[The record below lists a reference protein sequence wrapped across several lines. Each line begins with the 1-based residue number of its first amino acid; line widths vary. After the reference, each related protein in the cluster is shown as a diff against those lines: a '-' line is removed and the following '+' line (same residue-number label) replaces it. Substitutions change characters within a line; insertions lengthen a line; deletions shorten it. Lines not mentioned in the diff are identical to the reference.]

1 MGELICLNSATKP
14 KNWEII
20 KGNKMR
26 DTVQTKE
33 YFNKGIGFKQKTIDR
48 DKGSV
53 DELAFHSGRASRVY
67 SLCERSVM
75 LCTQMYSRGD
85 GISDLKPSITQMMQ
99 MFKLRHD
106 IMPTLELEKS
116 VREMW
121 QRLNHDVLYDIYSC
135 LAFVVSL
142 RYPLNEI
149 LSLLTW
155 ISHIGEDGLLDRIAL
170 QIGEQNRIVAPKAF
184 INNAYDDLVA
194 IIDTKPEEQSALL
207 KKYVPK
213 WYNRM
218 KGTGTY
224 NTHKG
229 EAYVGYWCF
238 EAALVA
244 MLWDI
249 DDSALVDNKY
259 YPADLVKY
267 YRDTKLL
274 SNLSL

>member
-1 MGELICLNSATKP
+1 
-14 KNWEII
+14 
-20 KGNKMR
+20 MR
-26 DTVQTKE
+26 DTIQTKE
-33 YFNKGIGFKQKTIDR
+33 FFNEGIDFDQMTVNR
-48 DKGSV
+48 DKNSV
-53 DELAFHSGRASRVY
+53 NDLELHSGRAMRVY

-85 GISDLKPSITQMMQ
+85 NIAELKSSVTQMMQ

-106 IMPTLELEKS
+106 TMPTLELSDSE
-116 VREMW
+116 RQMW
-121 QRLNHDVLYDIYSC
+121 LRFNHDKLYDIYSC
-135 LAFVVSL
+135 LAFAVSL
-142 RYPLNEI
+142 RYPLNE
-149 LSLLTW
+149 LLVLLTW
-155 ISHIGEDGLLDRIAL
+155 IGHAGEDGLLDRVAL
-170 QIGEQNRIVAPKAF
+170 QIGEQNRIVTPKAF
-184 INNAYDDLVA
+184 INKAYDDLVA
-194 IIDTKPEEQSALL
+194 VIDAKSEERPDLL

-249 DDSALVDNKY
+249 DDSALIDHKN
-259 YPADLVKY
+259 YPSDLVRY
-267 YRDTKLL
+267 YRSLL
-274 SNLSL
+274 KSMGS